1 MGDDETRSGE
11 DVLCNSRTKEVQ
23 EGEKEYYQITAI
35 PGRPG
40 KDGEKGIKEK
50 KNQIQIKN

>member
-50 KNQIQIKN
+50 KKKNSDSN